1 MAMPKPS
8 RVLTSSERSS
18 SVELAKISTEGSQPN
33 ASVIALRTAARVS
46 FGQSSQL
53 LMRRRSTGE
62 GASSDIIEAKISN
75 LQRGVC
81 APLTRACHSLLSS
94 FGQLHLNVHFT
105 ERNPDP
111 DMPSRETNGFDPCV
125 FPQENSCLPF
135 LAMKTHAIFIL
146 ENESIIRSGFP
157 PTSLTLHSSNAADS
171 PAAASSDRGAR
182 APFPP

>member
-62 GASSDIIEAKISN
+62 GASSDIIEAKFQTFSAAFAH
-75 LQRGVC
+75 R
-81 APLTRACHSLLSS
+81 SLEP
-94 FGQLHLNVHFT
+94 V
-105 ERNPDP
+105 
-111 DMPSRETNGFDPCV
+111 
-125 FPQENSCLPF
+125 
-135 LAMKTHAIFIL
+135 IL
-146 ENESIIRSGFP
+146 YCQ
-157 PTSLTLHSSNAADS
+157 
-171 PAAASSDRGAR
+171 ASDNYI
-182 APFPP
+182 